1 MAKLHLD
8 LWLMLGIVL
17 LLVVSITVMQELLG
31 HAPAMLLRHITLMLL
46 GIGALFLFAQVP
58 EHIIFGF
65 APLIYIG
72 AVGLLLYAL
81 FFGDAAKGAMRWVD
95 FPLFPRFQPS
105 ETLKIA
111 LPLALAR
118 YLHDKPMP
126 MRLRDLA
133 VCLILIG
140 IPAGLIFAQP
150 DFGTTVLIAT
160 AGLCV
165 VFLAGL
171 QWRMIVAAMGLA
183 AIGFVIAW
191 RTLLTPYQIQRI
203 MTFLDP
209 DSNPLGAGWN
219 IIQSKIALG
228 SGGVL
233 GKGLGEGTQS
243 QLSFLPEGH
252 TDFVLAVIG
261 EELGF
266 VGAATVLT
274 LFFFVFARGMSMSS
288 NCPSRFG
295 RLASAGILMMFFGYM
310 ITNVMMVSGLLPVV
324 GVPLPLVSYGGTSII
339 TLLAGFGIVT
349 ALREH

>member
-1 MAKLHLD
+1 
-8 LWLMLGIVL
+8 MLGIML
-17 LLVVSITVMQELLG
+17 LLAISITVMQELLT
-31 HAPAMLLRHITLMLL
+31 HAPSMLLRHITLILL
-46 GIGALFLFAQVP
+46 GVVALCVFSQLP

-65 APLIYIG
+65 APLIYVG
-72 AVGLLLYAL
+72 AVGLLVYAL
-81 FFGDAAKGAMRWVD
+81 LFGDAAKGAMRWID
-95 FPLFPRFQPS
+95 LPFLPRFQPS
-105 ETLKIA
+105 EALKIA

-118 YLHDKPMP
+118 YLYDKPNP
-126 MRLRDLA
+126 LRWRDLA
-133 VCLILIG
+133 ACAVIIG
-140 IPAGLIFAQP
+140 IPAGLVFAQP
-150 DFGTTVLIAT
+150 DFGTTVLVTT
-160 AGLCV
+160 ACLCV
-165 VFLAGL
+165 VFLAGVR
-171 QWRMIVAAMGLA
+171 WRLVFSAMIAGIIVFIVA
-183 AIGFVIAW
+183 W
-191 RTLLTPYQIQRI
+191 RLLLTPYQIQRI

-266 VGAATVLT
+266 VGTATVLT

-295 RLASAGILMMFFGYM
+295 RLASAGFLMMFFGYM

-324 GVPLPLVSYGGTSII
+324 GVPLPLVSYGGTSIV

-349 ALREH
+349 ALRQH